1 MIRRPPRAK
10 RTDTLFPYTTLF
22 RSQRR
27 RVGVGDVRVR
37 RIAQDNRVLPGIMLE
52 IVVDALLFH
61 QPADE
66 LERGLAVLNAIVA
79 FAVGL
84 AEGRAE
90 VREAVLAEDLQDDVA
105 SALLLKDPAVGRTAE
120 EPEPGTQCRPV
131 GRETAGDAAIG
142 EPAEVG
148 NAAWRESGGEDV

>member
-1 MIRRPPRAK
+1 MVG
-10 RTDTLFPYTTLF
+10 
-22 RSQRR
+22 
-27 RVGVGDVRVR
+27 RVVC
-37 RIAQDNRVLPGIMLE
+37 
-52 IVVDALLFH
+52 ALLFH

-105 SALLLKDPAVGRTAE
+105 SALILKDPAVGRTAE
-120 EPEPGTQCRPV
+120 EPEPGTQCRARSEEQTSELQSLMRISYAV
-131 GRETAGDAAIG
+131 FFLTKKKKTH
-142 EPAEVG
+142 
-148 NAAWRESGGEDV
+148 N

>member
-1 MIRRPPRAK
+1 MVG
-10 RTDTLFPYTTLF
+10 
-22 RSQRR
+22 
-27 RVGVGDVRVR
+27 RVVC
-37 RIAQDNRVLPGIMLE
+37 
-52 IVVDALLFH
+52 ALLFH

-120 EPEPGTQCRPV
+120 EPETGTQCRSG
-131 GRETAGDAAIG
+131 GRETIGDAATVAPADQ
-142 EPAEVG
+142 PAETAHSIIG
-148 NAAWRESGGEDV
+148 